1 MGQINLKKRKNF
13 YNTLIRNQPMRQKGK
28 KKNIKKKIEE
38 SEQMHKNINKARE
51 RRKRQASMR
60 IK

>member
-1 MGQINLKKRKNF
+1 
-13 YNTLIRNQPMRQKGK
+13 MRQKGK